1 MDGMQWIS
9 CLRFSMQLFIGES
22 VFMIGWR
29 RKERFAG
36 RMILSILGYAVLAA
50 LVFRIFCSIPGNH
63 PLVQILYYGCLFL
76 LSLGVMQS
84 SFSVKAEDILFA
96 GVCGYATQ
104 HIAFAA
110 ITILTELLDLSFA
123 PMIDFILIRLLP
135 YLAVAGVIYLGVIQ
149 KNQGKGELKNRD
161 MRMILLALAI
171 IFTVVIISVMVDN
184 SLFRES
190 SSLLQNVFCKIYA
203 ILCSLMAIFVAF
215 YMSRQN
221 RILHENEMME
231 TMLHNMRE
239 QQKLSRESI
248 NIINIKC
255 HDLKYRISKISHIE
269 DAEDQRE
276 YIESVKNALAI
287 YDNIFQTGNDAMD
300 LVLTEKSLLCN
311 EYNIKLS
318 AMIDGSVLNF
328 LHTTD
333 VYALFGNLMDNAIE
347 SVMKET
353 DEEKRIISLTVSR
366 RNQGSY
372 IHMENYCNEPV
383 EFEDDLPI
391 TTKADKAY
399 HGFGV
404 RSIKYIVEKYKG
416 NLLMRAEQNRFL
428 VDILFY
434 PEQGQFQNAN

>member
-1 MDGMQWIS
+1 
-9 CLRFSMQLFIGES
+9 
-22 VFMIGWR
+22 
-29 RKERFAG
+29 
-36 RMILSILGYAVLAA
+36 
-50 LVFRIFCSIPGNH
+50 
-63 PLVQILYYGCLFL
+63 
-76 LSLGVMQS
+76 MQS

-123 PMIDFILIRLLP
+123 PIIDFILIRLLP
-135 YLAVAGVIYLGVIQ
+135 YLAVAGVIYFGVIQ

-215 YMSRQN
+215 CMSRQN

-276 YIESVKNALAI
+276 YIESVKSALAI

-318 AMIDGSVLNF
+318 AMVDGSVLNF

-372 IHMENYCNEPV
+372 IHMENYCNELV

>member
-1 MDGMQWIS
+1 MAGMHFIS
-9 CLRFSMQLFIGES
+9 CLRFSMQLFIGEGI
-22 VFMIGWR
+22 FTTEWKKR
-29 RKERFAG
+29 ERFAG
-36 RMILSILGYAVLAA
+36 RLFLAVVGYFLLAA
-50 LVFRIFCSIPGNH
+50 MVFGFFSDLPGNH
-63 PLVQILYYGCLFL
+63 PVYQILYYGCLFGF
-76 LSLGVMQS
+76 SLGIMKLC
-84 SFSVKAEDILFA
+84 FAVKWEDTLFA

-104 HIAFAA
+104 HIAFALVTA
-110 ITILTELLDLSFA
+110 VTELFGIALPAVS
-123 PMIDFILIRLLP
+123 DFILIRFLP
-135 YLAVAGVIYLGVIQ
+135 YAAVAGIIYLGVIRR
-149 KNQGKGELKNRD
+149 NEGKRELKQRD
-161 MRMILLALAI
+161 IRMILLALAI
-171 IFTVVIISVMVDN
+171 IFTVVIISVLVD
-184 SLFRES
+184 SRAFRENS
-190 SSLLQNVFCKIYA
+190 ALLQNVFCKIYA
-203 ILCSLMAIFVAF
+203 ALCSILAIFVAF

-255 HDLKYRISKISHIE
+255 HDLKYRISKISRIE
-269 DAEDQRE
+269 NEKDQKE
-276 YIESVKNALAI
+276 YIESVKDALAI
-287 YDNIFQTGNDAMD
+287 YDNIFQTGNDALD

-318 AMIDGSVLNF
+318 SMVDGSILNF

-347 SVMKET
+347 SVMKEA

-372 IHMENYCNEPV
+372 IHMENYCNEAV
-383 EFEDDLPI
+383 EFEDNLPV
-391 TTKADKAY
+391 TTKKDKEY

-404 RSIKYIVEKYKG
+404 RSIRYIVEKYKG
-416 NLLMRAEQNRFL
+416 SLLMRAGGDRFL

-434 PEQGQFQNAN
+434 PEKR

>member
-1 MDGMQWIS
+1 MGGMQFIS

-22 VFMIGWR
+22 VFVMGWR
-29 RKERFAG
+29 QREGFAK
-36 RMILSILGYAVLAA
+36 RLILSAAGYFFLAA
-50 LVFRIFCSIPGNH
+50 LVFRIFSSIPGSS
-63 PLVQILYYGCLFL
+63 PVTQILYYGCLFF
-76 LSLGVMQS
+76 LSLGVMKS
-84 SFSVKAEDILFA
+84 CFSVKTEDILFA

-110 ITILTELLDLSFA
+110 ITILTQLAGISLS
-123 PMIDFILIRLLP
+123 PVPDFIFVRLLP
-135 YLAVAGVIYLGVIQ
+135 YGIVAGIIYVGVIR
-149 KNQGKGELKNRD
+149 KNEGKGELKNRD

-171 IFTVVIISVMVDN
+171 IFTVVIISVMVDHPV
-184 SLFRES
+184 FRES
-190 SSLLQNVFCKIYA
+190 SGLLQNVFCKMYA
-203 ILCSLMAIFVAF
+203 ILCSILAIFVAF
-215 YMSRQN
+215 YMSREN
-221 RILHENEMME
+221 RILHENEIME

-255 HDLKYRISKISHIE
+255 HDLKYRISKISRIQ
-269 DAEDQRE
+269 DAEDQKE
-276 YIESVKNALAI
+276 YIESVKGALAI
-287 YDNIFQTGNDAMD
+287 YDNIFQTGNDALD

-318 AMIDGSVLNF
+318 SMVDGSILSF

-347 SVMKET
+347 SVMKEA

-366 RNQGSY
+366 RNQGCY
-372 IHMENYCNEPV
+372 IHMENYCNERV
-383 EFEDDLPI
+383 EFEDDLPL
-391 TTKADKAY
+391 TTKEDKAY

-404 RSIKYIVEKYKG
+404 RSVKYIVEKYKG
-416 NLLMRAEQNRFL
+416 SLLMRAEQERFL

-434 PEQGQFQNAN
+434 PEKS